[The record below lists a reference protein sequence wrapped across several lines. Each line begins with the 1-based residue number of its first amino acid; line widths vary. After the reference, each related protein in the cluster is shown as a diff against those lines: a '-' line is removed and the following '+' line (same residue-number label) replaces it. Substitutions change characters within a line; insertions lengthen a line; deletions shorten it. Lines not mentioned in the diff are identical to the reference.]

1 MVKMTLASITI
12 VKRPR
17 RTDGPASTR
26 DSRVSNERGSLR
38 NIPERAEKLADS
50 GLTRGK
56 SWSLA
61 QVCEHLA
68 LSIENTVRG
77 SSADGVRLRWQRMR
91 LPQRVI
97 RSCLKNLMLLTGYFP
112 EGAPAPE
119 SVQPTAG
126 VSLDDAL
133 HRLRAAVEAFDRK
146 IAASNASWGYQSLLG
161 RMNGRTWRRFH
172 CTHAA
177 HHFSFFRVPV
187 RS

>member
-1 MVKMTLASITI
+1 MMTVTLANTTITEGL
-12 VKRPR
+12 R
-17 RTDGPASTR
+17 RTDGSMGPAG
-26 DSRVSNERGSLR
+26 SRTTNLRGSLR
-38 NIPERAEKLADS
+38 NILERAEKLADS

-56 SWSLA
+56 SWSLS

-77 SSADGVRLRWQRMR
+77 SSADGVPRRWQRLR
-91 LPQRVI
+91 LSQRLI
-97 RSCLKNLMLLTGYFP
+97 RSFLKNLMLLTGYFP

-126 VSLDDAL
+126 VSLDDSL

-146 IAASNASWGYQSLLG
+146 FAARNASWGYHSLLG

-172 CTHAA
+172 CIHAA